1 MSYHPDA
8 YLPEQIEYNPINNQ
22 LDKLLKTRRM
32 KEIFTNDDRREGSVG
47 SSYIT
52 FSNKSNVIF
61 YMSDEETLK
70 EIKNHEKDVTL

>member
-1 MSYHPDA
+1 MSVHPDA
-8 YLPEQIEYNPINNQ
+8 CFPETADYNPINNE

-32 KEIFTNDDRREGSVG
+32 KEIFVNEERREGWVG

-61 YMSDEETLK
+61 HMADK
-70 EIKNHEKDVTL
+70 EKHKEMKKIEKEKIL